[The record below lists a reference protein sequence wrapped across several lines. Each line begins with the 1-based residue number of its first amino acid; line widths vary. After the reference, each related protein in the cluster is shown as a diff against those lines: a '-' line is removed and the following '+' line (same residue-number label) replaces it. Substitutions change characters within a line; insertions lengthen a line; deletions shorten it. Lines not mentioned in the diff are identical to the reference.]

1 VGIKVGSDIRVKN
14 SKTGKR
20 LNVIRRNVKPWGF
33 AQKIC
38 YLKWQPMARKR
49 FTPEELHAR
58 LIVSI
63 GIILAVVFAG
73 SVFSLLY
80 ALLFITQPM
89 NQAPNDA
96 AFIDLVST
104 LSVFLTGTLAGMVSA
119 NGLKSKPKPPIEE
132 EKEVKP

>member
-1 VGIKVGSDIRVKN
+1 MR
-14 SKTGKR
+14 TGANQSASHRDAKR
-20 LNVIRRNVKPWGF
+20 LANARKTF
-33 AQKIC
+33 YQKW
-38 YLKWQPMARKR
+38 KTKMARKR

-63 GIILAVVFAG
+63 GIILAIVFAG

-89 NQAPNDA
+89 AQAPNDA

-104 LSVFLTGTLAGMVSA
+104 LCVFLTGTLAGILSA
-119 NGLKSKPKPPIEE
+119 NGLKSKPKPQEGEASESI
-132 EKEVKP
+132 K